1 MRAPFPPPRAPA
13 KGVNF
18 HLPRGRFSVLLAALM
33 SHPRRVVVTGMG
45 VVTPVGNDL
54 PTFWNNLVNGVSGIG
69 PITHFD
75 ATDYKCK
82 IAGEVRGFNAVEHFK
97 TPKDVH
103 RSDRFTH
110 LAVAAAKQAMADAG
124 LTGPTDDP
132 ERFGCI
138 IGSGIGGLQTTS
150 DQHTIL
156 MQRGPGRLSPFMI
169 PSLISNM
176 ASGMVSMEYGM
187 QGPNYA
193 PVSAC
198 ATSAHSLGEA
208 WRMIR
213 DDDADAFIAGGSE
226 AAIVPL
232 GIGGFA
238 AMKAMSTRNDDP
250 TAASRPWDKDRDGFV
265 MGEGAGIVI
274 LEELEHAKKRGAR
287 IYGELAGYGLTSDA
301 YHMSSPLPNHEQ
313 AQRSMKIALAKAG
326 LNIHEV
332 DYINAHGTST
342 PVGDVAEVRAVK
354 AVFGGCAKNGLLV
367 SSTKS
372 MTGHLLGAAGVVET
386 VVCLQAIQ
394 TGLIPPTINL
404 HNPGEECDL
413 DFVPLKAREARV
425 KVAVNNSFGFGG
437 HNASLVVR
445 SFEG

>member
-1 MRAPFPPPRAPA
+1 
-13 KGVNF
+13 
-18 HLPRGRFSVLLAALM
+18 
-33 SHPRRVVVTGMG
+33 MG

-54 PTFWNNLVNGVSGIG
+54 ATFWKNLTSGVSGIG

-75 ATDYKCK
+75 VSAYKCR
-82 IAGEVRGFNAVEHFK
+82 IAGEVRDFNAVEHFK
-97 TPKDVH
+97 TPKDVN
-103 RSDRFTH
+103 RTDRFTH
-110 LAVAAAKQAMADAG
+110 LAVAAAKSAMADAG
-124 LTGPTDDP
+124 LAGPVADP

-138 IGSGIGGLQTTS
+138 IGSGIGGLKTTE
-150 DQHTIL
+150 DQHTVL
-156 MQRGPGRLSPFMI
+156 MERGPGRLSPFMI

-176 ASGMVSMEYGM
+176 ASGIVSMEYGV

-198 ATSAHSLGEA
+198 ATSAHALGEA

-213 DDDADAFIAGGSE
+213 DGDADAFIAGGSE

-265 MGEGAGIVI
+265 MGEGAGILI
-274 LEELEHAKKRGAR
+274 LELLDHALARNAR
-287 IYGELAGYGLTSDA
+287 IYGEIAGYGLTSDA
-301 YHMSSPLPNHEQ
+301 YHMSAPLPNHEQ
-313 AQRSMKIALAKAG
+313 AQRSMKMALAKAG
-326 LNIHEV
+326 LNPGDV

-354 AVFGGCAKNGLLV
+354 AVFGDRAKDGLIV

-372 MTGHLLGAAGVVET
+372 MTGHLLGAAGAVET
-386 VVCLQAIQ
+386 VVCLEAMQ
-394 TGLIPPTINL
+394 TGVIPPTINL
-404 HNPGEECDL
+404 ENPGDECDL
-413 DFVPLKAREARV
+413 DFVPKVAREKKI
-425 KVAVNNSFGFGG
+425 KVALNNSFGFGG
-437 HNASLVVR
+437 HNATLVAR
-445 SFEG
+445 AFEG

>member
-1 MRAPFPPPRAPA
+1 
-13 KGVNF
+13 
-18 HLPRGRFSVLLAALM
+18 
-33 SHPRRVVVTGMG
+33 MG
-45 VVTPVGNDL
+45 VFTPVGNDL
-54 PTFWNNLVNGVSGIG
+54 PTFWKNLTNGVSGVG

-75 ATDYKCK
+75 VSAYKCR
-82 IAGEVRGFNAVEHFK
+82 IAGEVRDFNAVVHFK
-97 TPKDVH
+97 TPKDVN
-103 RSDRFTH
+103 RTDRFTQ
-110 LAVAAAKQAMADAG
+110 LAVAAAKSAMADAG
-124 LTGPTDDP
+124 LSGPVGDP

-138 IGSGIGGLQTTS
+138 IGSGIGGLKTTE

-156 MQRGPGRLSPFMI
+156 MERGPGRLSPFMI

-198 ATSAHSLGEA
+198 ATSAHSIGEA

-213 DDDADAFIAGGSE
+213 DGDADAFIAGGSE

-274 LEELEHAKKRGAR
+274 LELLEHALARGAR
-287 IYGELAGYGLTSDA
+287 IYGEIAGYGLTSDA
-301 YHMSSPLPNHEQ
+301 YHMSAPLPNHEQ
-313 AQRSMKIALAKAG
+313 AQRSMRIALGKAG
-326 LNIHEV
+326 LNTTDV

-342 PVGDVAEVRAVK
+342 PMGDVAEVRAVK
-354 AVFGGCAKNGLLV
+354 AVFGEHAKSGLIV

-372 MTGHLLGAAGVVET
+372 MTGHLLGAAGAVET

-394 TGLIPPTINL
+394 TGVIPPTINL
-404 HNPGEECDL
+404 DNPGDECDL
-413 DFVPLKAREARV
+413 DFVPKVAREKKI
-425 KVAVNNSFGFGG
+425 KVALNNSFGFGG
-437 HNASLVVR
+437 HNATIVAR
-445 SFEG
+445 AFEG